1 MNLESALGNR
11 ERVEAFQRRHRVG
24 LLTLLFTDVV
34 GSTRLKQIL
43 GDSRALDLLERHHEL
58 VRKILSDFKEGE
70 EISTAGDSFFL
81 VFTRPSDGVKFSLLL
96 QHHLRELVAEMGHSL
111 SDRIGLHVGE
121 VLIAEHAGK
130 GDTKDLYGMQVDICA
145 RVASLAQG
153 NQILMTRFAF
163 DSARQVLKG
172 EELDG
177 VGALVWLNH
186 GRYRLKG
193 VEDSLEIC
201 AVGEQGSSAATR
213 PGNTE
218 KGHRLDTLENEPI
231 LGWRPALQ
239 QAVPQT
245 RWVLEKMLGE
255 GGFGEVWLARH
266 RLLGHQSVFKFCFRA
281 DRARSLRRE
290 VTLFRV
296 MKERFGAHP
305 HIVSVRD
312 VFFDEPPYYIE
323 MDYSDGKDL
332 RAWCE
337 DHGGVGALPLPVRL
351 EIVAQVADALQAA
364 HDAGVIHR
372 DVKPANILV
381 SGNFTT
387 PAQVQVKLT
396 DFGIGQ
402 IVSEEVLEGLTK
414 GGFTHGLGATKS
426 SDGLTG
432 TQLYMAPELVA
443 GKPASAA
450 SDVYAL
456 GVVLFQMLLGDF
468 TAPVT
473 MDCLENIHEP
483 QLRRD
488 LTRCFAGNPKQRF
501 ERIAELARS
510 VREFRPSAALS
521 RESVQGSVPT
531 MESGPLTPALSPS
544 DGEREHRRQSQVQSG
559 LQGSK
564 AWTQSGG
571 LIPSRGRG
579 TGPSIIDLSRY
590 HNAALTDD
598 WCNCVGHNLSTLSRE
613 GRIQV
618 RGAEFDPRGIIQVG
632 CFQLEKL
639 KSAYPQRVDGIPIG
653 RTCRLFHFL
662 HASLGREPDG
672 TRIGSYVVH
681 SSGGQHEI
689 PIIYGEDLRSWLYE
703 SDTKREF
710 KRAATAWAGRTTGL
724 FLRSIRLFKLTWTN
738 LQPEEEVATLDFQSV
753 ATEAAPFLIALT
765 VE

>member
-1 MNLESALGNR
+1 MNLQSALGSR
-11 ERVEAFQRRHRVG
+11 DRVEAFQRRHRVG

-34 GSTRLKQIL
+34 GSTRLKQTL
-43 GDSRALDLLERHHEL
+43 GDGRAVDLLERHHSL
-58 VRKILSDFKEGE
+58 VRKILGDFKEGE

-96 QHHLRELVAEMGHSL
+96 QRHMRELVAETGHNL
-111 SDRIGLHVGE
+111 CDRIGLHVGE

-130 GDTKDLYGMQVDICA
+130 GDTRDLYGIQVDICA
-145 RVASLAQG
+145 RVVSLAQG
-153 NQILMTRFAF
+153 TQILMTRFAF

-177 VGALVWLNH
+177 VGPLVWLNH

-193 VEDSLEIC
+193 IEDPVEVC
-201 AVGEQGSSAATR
+201 AVGEQGSSPATR

-218 KGHRLDTLENEPI
+218 KGHRLDTLENEPL

-312 VFFDEPPYYIE
+312 VFLEEPPYYIE
-323 MDYSDGKDL
+323 MDYSDGQDL

-337 DHGGVGALPLPVRL
+337 HQGGLGALPLPVRL

-381 SGNFTT
+381 SGDGATT
-387 PAQVQVKLT
+387 GHVQVKLT

-402 IVSEEVLEGLTK
+402 IVSEEVLQGLTK
-414 GGFTHGLGATKS
+414 GGFTHGLGSTKS
-426 SDGLTG
+426 NNGLTG

-443 GKPASAA
+443 GKPASPA

-456 GVVLFQMLLGDF
+456 GVVLYQMLLADF
-468 TAPVT
+468 SAPVT
-473 MDCLENIHEP
+473 LDCLDNIHES

-488 LTRCFAGNPKQRF
+488 LARCFAGNPKQRF
-501 ERIAELARS
+501 DRIAQLAQNLRG
-510 VREFRPSAALS
+510 FQPSAALP
-521 RESVQGSVPT
+521 RDPVQVIT
-531 MESGPLTPALSPS
+531 AKTENRTLTPARSPS
-544 DGEREHRRQSQVQSG
+544 ETDTDYYR
-559 LQGSK
+559 
-564 AWTQSGG
+564 
-571 LIPSRGRG
+571 PSRLERQVPDAEARPEDGNPFLAHG
-579 TGPSIIDLSRY
+579 LPTPLSLIDLSRFY
-590 HNAALTDD
+590 NANLTDD
-598 WCNCVGHNLSTLSRE
+598 WCNCVGHNLATLSRE

-618 RGAEFDPRGIIQVG
+618 RGTQFDPGGIIQVG

-639 KSAYPQRVDGIPIG
+639 KAAYPQRVDGIPIE
-653 RTCRLFHFL
+653 RTCRRFHFL
-662 HASLGREPDG
+662 HAALGREPDG

-681 SSGGQHEI
+681 SPDSQHEI
-689 PIIYGEDLRSWLYE
+689 PIIYGEDLRSWLCE
-703 SDTKREF
+703 SDPKREL
-710 KRAATAWAGRTTGL
+710 KRALTAWTGRTSGL
-724 FLRSIRLFKLTWTN
+724 FLRSIRLFKFTWAN
-738 LQPEEEVATLDFQSV
+738 PRPEEQVVTLDFQSV
-753 ATEAAPFLIALT
+753 VSEAAPFLIALT